1 MNISIKMILLLLFD
15 SLRCHNNAALSSSG
29 DSLKNDRSL
38 RGFFVILPRSEIME
52 LQSSSE

>member
-1 MNISIKMILLLLFD
+1 MNISIKLILLILFD
-15 SLRCHNNAALSSSG
+15 SLRGHNAGLGSSG

-52 LQSSSE
+52 VQSSSE